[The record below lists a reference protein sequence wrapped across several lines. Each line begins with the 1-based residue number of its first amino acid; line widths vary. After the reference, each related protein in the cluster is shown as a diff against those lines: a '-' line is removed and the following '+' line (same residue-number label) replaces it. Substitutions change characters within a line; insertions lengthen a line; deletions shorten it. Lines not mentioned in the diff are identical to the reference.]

1 MYKEKAIEA
10 ITEWFNANYK
20 INVDYSTMTINIMEK
35 NVKNRA
41 SEEAR
46 EKALNLVNAYFDGK
60 EIEVC
65 DPLRGIPSWVSIDY
79 MSIWTFLE
87 IFCKNTEKYRIKD

>member
-1 MYKEKAIEA
+1 MNEEKAIEA

-35 NVKNRA
+35 NVKSRV
-41 SEEAR
+41 SEER
-46 EKALNLVNAYFDGK
+46 ETALNLVNAYFDGK

-65 DPLRGIPSWVSIDY
+65 DPLRGVKDWTSIND

-87 IFCKNTEKYRIKD
+87 MFCKNTEKYRIKD

>member
-1 MYKEKAIEA
+1 MDKGTIIEA

-35 NVKNRA
+35 KMRA
-41 SEEAR
+41 SEEVR
-46 EKALNLVNAYFDGK
+46 ETALELVNAYFDGK

-65 DPLRGIPSWVSIDY
+65 DPLRGVPSWTSIND

-87 IFCKNTEKYRIKD
+87 MFCKNTEKYRIKE